1 MYTVSGFRYRNV
13 LVWFLLMRERALCK
27 QEYDTR
33 TVYSRLTTSS
43 GRIRTPTS
51 PSLAVQS
58 ITNHRV
64 LLTVRVIRLSTNYV
78 NGLGIRKVEYRGSEP
93 EFAWRE
99 SGKQFM
105 KNHPPVHPTGIR
117 TSISASSAVWL
128 TTTSALA
135 NYATEA
141 VQEQDSASKDNLP
154 LNTLKLR
161 CLTECLVPVE
171 PQDLSDNSP
180 TPLPLKGSITKM
192 APNLMKRDAPA
203 EPTAEVAVPPPPPPA
218 DTKAQALIGSTQE
231 IPIDVSTEPT
241 EAVVTPTPG
250 KSKANEIS
258 EQVVKLGNEL
268 AHDMGIP
275 MWGLIAIIVGICL
288 VFLCICVCCIR
299 RCCKKRRSKDGK
311 KGKGG
316 VDLKSVQLLGSAY
329 KEKVQPDMEELTEN
343 QEEADEAESKQSEI
357 KLGRLQYKL
366 EYDFNSNSL
375 SVTVIQAEDLP
386 ALDMGGTSDPYVKVY
401 LLPDKKKK
409 FETKVHRKTLS
420 PVFNETFTFKNVPYA
435 EAMNKTLV
443 FAIFDFDRFSK
454 HDQIG
459 EVKLPLCQV
468 DLAQTIEDW
477 KELQS
482 VEGEG
487 GQDNKLG
494 DICFSLR
501 YVPTAGKLTVVIL
514 EAKNLK
520 KMDIALM
527 QNGKRLKKKKTSIKK
542 CTLNPYYNESFTFE
556 VPFEQIQKVN
566 LVVTVVDY
574 DRIGTSEPIGKVV
587 LGYNASGTELRHW
600 SDMLASPRRPIA
612 QWHTLKDP
620 EDDKKD

>member
-1 MYTVSGFRYRNV
+1 MAPRLVRRQAEEGPEEGGGGAEGGPSIAPTAHIDSSTTLHRHVFKDHHNSLSREDHNV
-13 LVWFLLMRERALCK
+13 QAAHHPTATAPSAGLEEEGSIA
-27 QEYDTR
+27 
-33 TVYSRLTTSS
+33 TSE
-43 GRIRTPTS
+43 GGTAES
-51 PSLAVQS
+51 PSP
-58 ITNHRV
+58 T
-64 LLTVRVIRLSTNYV
+64 
-78 NGLGIRKVEYRGSEP
+78 K
-93 EFAWRE
+93 
-99 SGKQFM
+99 GKGEEVGEKAM
-105 KNHPPVHPTGIR
+105 
-117 TSISASSAVWL
+117 
-128 TTTSALA
+128 
-135 NYATEA
+135 E
-141 VQEQDSASKDNLP
+141 
-154 LNTLKLR
+154 
-161 CLTECLVPVE
+161 
-171 PQDLSDNSP
+171 
-180 TPLPLKGSITKM
+180 M
-192 APNLMKRDAPA
+192 ADK
-203 EPTAEVAVPPPPPPA
+203 
-218 DTKAQALIGSTQE
+218 
-231 IPIDVSTEPT
+231 
-241 EAVVTPTPG
+241 
-250 KSKANEIS
+250 
-258 EQVVKLGNEL
+258 L
-268 AHDMGIP
+268 AHEMGIP
-275 MWGLIAIIVGICL
+275 TWGLIAIIIAVCL
-288 VFLCICVCCIR
+288 VVLGILFCCIR
-299 RCCKKRRSKDGK
+299 RCCRKRRTKDGK
-311 KGKGG
+311 KGLKGA

-343 QEEADEAESKQSEI
+343 QEDQADEAESKQSEV

-375 SVTVIQAEDLP
+375 AVTVIQAEDLP

-435 EAMNKTLV
+435 DAMNKTLV

-459 EVKLPLCQV
+459 EVKVPLCQV
-468 DLAQTIEDW
+468 DLAQTIEEW
-477 KELQS
+477 RELQG

-487 GQDNKLG
+487 GQLG

-520 KMDIALM
+520 KMDVGGLSDPYVKIALM

-542 CTLNPYYNESFTFE
+542 CTLNPYYNESFSFE
-556 VPFEQIQKVN
+556 VPFEQIQKVQ

>member
-1 MYTVSGFRYRNV
+1 MSP
-13 LVWFLLMRERALCK
+13 LLGALLRWRREVV
-27 QEYDTR
+27 EE
-33 TVYSRLTTSS
+33 SS
-43 GRIRTPTS
+43 
-51 PSLAVQS
+51 LEA
-58 ITNHRV
+58 
-64 LLTVRVIRLSTNYV
+64 
-78 NGLGIRKVEYRGSEP
+78 
-93 EFAWRE
+93 
-99 SGKQFM
+99 
-105 KNHPPVHPTGIR
+105 
-117 TSISASSAVWL
+117 
-128 TTTSALA
+128 
-135 NYATEA
+135 AT
-141 VQEQDSASKDNLP
+141 
-154 LNTLKLR
+154 
-161 CLTECLVPVE
+161 
-171 PQDLSDNSP
+171 
-180 TPLPLKGSITKM
+180 
-192 APNLMKRDAPA
+192 
-203 EPTAEVAVPPPPPPA
+203 
-218 DTKAQALIGSTQE
+218 
-231 IPIDVSTEPT
+231 VSTESSRESESASNAYVSTTPAPT
-241 EAVVTPTPG
+241 TESLGEVTADLARKMNMETWQLVAILIGVAAVV
-250 KSKANEIS
+250 
-258 EQVVKLGNEL
+258 L
-268 AHDMGIP
+268 
-275 MWGLIAIIVGICL
+275 GIC
-288 VFLCICVCCIR
+288 FCCIR
-299 RCCKKRRSKDGK
+299 RCFRKRRSKDGK
-311 KGKGG
+311 KGMKG

-343 QEEADEAESKQSEI
+343 AEEPDDGDSKKEEQ
-357 KLGRLQYKL
+357 KLGKLQYKL

-420 PVFNETFTFKNVPYA
+420 PVFNETFVFKNVPYA
-435 EAMNKTLV
+435 DAMNKTLV

-459 EVKLPLCQV
+459 EVKVPLCQV
-468 DLAQTIEDW
+468 DLAQTIEEW
-477 KELQS
+477 RELQS

-487 GQDNKLG
+487 GQLG

-520 KMDIALM
+520 KMDVGGLSDPYVKIALM

-620 EDDKKD
+620 DDGEKKD

>member
-1 MYTVSGFRYRNV
+1 METWQ
-13 LVWFLLMRERALCK
+13 LV
-27 QEYDTR
+27 
-33 TVYSRLTTSS
+33 
-43 GRIRTPTS
+43 
-51 PSLAVQS
+51 
-58 ITNHRV
+58 
-64 LLTVRVIRLSTNYV
+64 
-78 NGLGIRKVEYRGSEP
+78 
-93 EFAWRE
+93 
-99 SGKQFM
+99 
-105 KNHPPVHPTGIR
+105 
-117 TSISASSAVWL
+117 
-128 TTTSALA
+128 
-135 NYATEA
+135 
-141 VQEQDSASKDNLP
+141 
-154 LNTLKLR
+154 
-161 CLTECLVPVE
+161 
-171 PQDLSDNSP
+171 
-180 TPLPLKGSITKM
+180 
-192 APNLMKRDAPA
+192 
-203 EPTAEVAVPPPPPPA
+203 
-218 DTKAQALIGSTQE
+218 
-231 IPIDVSTEPT
+231 
-241 EAVVTPTPG
+241 
-250 KSKANEIS
+250 
-258 EQVVKLGNEL
+258 
-268 AHDMGIP
+268 
-275 MWGLIAIIVGICL
+275 AILVGIGVVIL
-288 VFLCICVCCIR
+288 SICFCCIR
-299 RCCKKRRSKDGK
+299 RCFRKRRSKDGK
-311 KGKGG
+311 KGMKG
-316 VDLKSVQLLGSAY
+316 VDFKSVQLLGSAY

-343 QEEADEAESKQSEI
+343 AEEPDDGDSKKEEQ
-357 KLGRLQYKL
+357 KLGKLQYKL

-375 SVTVIQAEDLP
+375 SVTVIQAEELP

-420 PVFNETFTFKNVPYA
+420 PVFNETFVFKNVPYA
-435 EAMNKTLV
+435 DAMNKTLV

-459 EVKLPLCQV
+459 EVKVPLCQV
-468 DLAQTIEDW
+468 DLAQTIEEW
-477 KELQS
+477 RELQS

-520 KMDIALM
+520 KMDVGGLSDPYVKIALM

-620 EDDKKD
+620 DDGEKKD

>member
-1 MYTVSGFRYRNV
+1 MAPRLFRRQAEEGAEAGEGSG
-13 LVWFLLMRERALCK
+13 
-27 QEYDTR
+27 
-33 TVYSRLTTSS
+33 
-43 GRIRTPTS
+43 TPEET
-51 PSLAVQS
+51 PPVAHEAE
-58 ITNHRV
+58 TPP
-64 LLTVRVIRLSTNYV
+64 RLSTV
-78 NGLGIRKVEYRGSEP
+78 HFKDHQHHRHVAESSHLSPSESTPAPAPSAEVEGSIAPSEGGTP
-93 EFAWRE
+93 E
-99 SGKQFM
+99 S
-105 KNHPPVHPTGIR
+105 P
-117 TSISASSAVWL
+117 
-128 TTTSALA
+128 
-135 NYATEA
+135 
-141 VQEQDSASKDNLP
+141 
-154 LNTLKLR
+154 
-161 CLTECLVPVE
+161 
-171 PQDLSDNSP
+171 SP
-180 TPLPLKGSITKM
+180 TKGKEDVENKAIEM
-192 APNLMKRDAPA
+192 ADK
-203 EPTAEVAVPPPPPPA
+203 
-218 DTKAQALIGSTQE
+218 
-231 IPIDVSTEPT
+231 
-241 EAVVTPTPG
+241 
-250 KSKANEIS
+250 
-258 EQVVKLGNEL
+258 L
-268 AHDMGIP
+268 AHEMGIP
-275 MWGLIAIIVGICL
+275 TWGLIAIIIVVCVVVLGIL
-288 VFLCICVCCIR
+288 FCCIR
-299 RCCKKRRSKDGK
+299 RCCRKRRTKDGK
-311 KGKGG
+311 KGLKGA

-343 QEEADEAESKQSEI
+343 AEDQADEAESKQSEV
-357 KLGRLQYKL
+357 KLGKLQYKL

-375 SVTVIQAEDLP
+375 AVTVIQAEELP

-409 FETKVHRKTLS
+409 FETKVHRKTLN

-435 EAMNKTLV
+435 DAMNKTLV

-459 EVKLPLCQV
+459 EVKVPLCQV
-468 DLAQTIEDW
+468 DLAQTIEEW
-477 KELQS
+477 RELQG

-487 GQDNKLG
+487 GQLG

-520 KMDIALM
+520 KMDVGGLSDPYVKIALM

-542 CTLNPYYNESFTFE
+542 CTLNPYYNESFSFE
-556 VPFEQIQKVN
+556 VPFEQIQKVQ

>member
-1 MYTVSGFRYRNV
+1 MEMPERSRNFKIMSPHLRWRREADTAPKV
-13 LVWFLLMRERALCK
+13 EPNATITTQAPGNSSAIPMGSMEPELPTTTTTQESLVEK
-27 QEYDTR
+27 TED
-33 TVYSRLTTSS
+33 
-43 GRIRTPTS
+43 
-51 PSLAVQS
+51 LARKMNMEPWQLVA
-58 ITNHRV
+58 ILV
-64 LLTVRVIRLSTNYV
+64 GVGVV
-78 NGLGIRKVEYRGSEP
+78 VLGIC
-93 EFAWRE
+93 F
-99 SGKQFM
+99 
-105 KNHPPVHPTGIR
+105 
-117 TSISASSAVWL
+117 
-128 TTTSALA
+128 
-135 NYATEA
+135 
-141 VQEQDSASKDNLP
+141 
-154 LNTLKLR
+154 
-161 CLTECLVPVE
+161 
-171 PQDLSDNSP
+171 
-180 TPLPLKGSITKM
+180 
-192 APNLMKRDAPA
+192 
-203 EPTAEVAVPPPPPPA
+203 
-218 DTKAQALIGSTQE
+218 
-231 IPIDVSTEPT
+231 
-241 EAVVTPTPG
+241 
-250 KSKANEIS
+250 
-258 EQVVKLGNEL
+258 
-268 AHDMGIP
+268 
-275 MWGLIAIIVGICL
+275 
-288 VFLCICVCCIR
+288 CCIR
-299 RCCKKRRSKDGK
+299 RCCRKRRSKDGK
-311 KGKGG
+311 KGMKG
-316 VDLKSVQLLGSAY
+316 VDFKSVQLLGSAY

-343 QEEADEAESKQSEI
+343 AEEPDEGEEKKEEQ
-357 KLGRLQYKL
+357 KLGKVQYKL

-420 PVFNETFTFKNVPYA
+420 PVFNETFVFKNVPYA
-435 EAMNKTLV
+435 DAMNKTLV

-459 EVKLPLCQV
+459 EVKVPLCQV
-468 DLAQTIEDW
+468 DLAQTIEEW
-477 KELQS
+477 RELQS

-487 GQDNKLG
+487 GQLG

-520 KMDIALM
+520 KMDVGGLSDPYVKIALM

-620 EDDKKD
+620 EDGEKKD